1 MPTVCARPMLWWTP
15 FLACLLASIACAGGE
30 PPVTQPVLPT
40 WTFDP
45 AMTFPADG
53 SLARPEDGVALPG
66 GRLLVADQVHGLR
79 LVQPDGRSEPFGEML
94 AAGYRHQ
101 PPEFAGGAN
110 GVSLEPDGAH
120 ALVADIFGG
129 ALFRVNV
136 TTGAAQKLYQ
146 HAYGINAAVRD
157 ARGTIWFTQSARN
170 RPEDGEGR
178 MWATVES
185 PVAEGALLRLRM
197 QGDRPAGPA
206 EVVVDSLYF
215 ANGVVVDDAAGRLYL
230 SEIVAG
236 RIWRFRMDA
245 ATGRLSDRELFADSV
260 AADNLELDADGNLW
274 LPLPLENT
282 VLIVNTATKAR
293 HIAFREQSA
302 AQVEAAAEF
311 LRRGERGEPRL
322 ELFTPEL
329 WAPLPGLVTGVILPH
344 GRARGPVYL
353 TTLTNAL
360 IRLP

>member
-1 MPTVCARPMLWWTP
+1 MPLDCARPMRSWTP
-15 FLACLLASIACAGGE
+15 LLACLLATTACAGGE
-30 PPVTQPVLPT
+30 APGAAPALPT
-40 WTFDP
+40 WSFDP

-66 GRLLVADQVHGLR
+66 GDLLVADQVHGLR
-79 LVQPDGRSEPFGEML
+79 RVRPDGASEPFGDML

-101 PPEFAGGAN
+101 PPELAGGAN
-110 GVSLEPDGAH
+110 GVSLEPEGSH
-120 ALVADIFGG
+120 VLVADIFGG
-129 ALFRVNV
+129 AIFRVNV
-136 TTGAAQKLYQ
+136 TTGAAEKLYQ
-146 HAYGINAAVRD
+146 HTFGINAAVRD

-178 MWATVES
+178 MWATIEA
-185 PVAEGALLRLRM
+185 PVAEGALLKLPM
-197 QGDRPAGPA
+197 DGDRPAGPA
-206 EVVVDSLYF
+206 EVVVDSLQF
-215 ANGVVVDDAAGRLYL
+215 ANGVVVDDAAGQLYV

-236 RIWRFRMDA
+236 RVWRFRVDA
-245 ATGRLSDRELFADSV
+245 ATGALSDRELFADSV

-282 VLIVNTATKAR
+282 VLVVNTATKAR
-293 HIAFREQSA
+293 HVAFREQSA
-302 AQVEAAAEF
+302 AQAETAAEF

-329 WAPLPGLVTGVILPH
+329 WAPLPGLVTGMILPP
-344 GRARGPVYL
+344 GSANGPVYL

-360 IRLP
+360 VRLP